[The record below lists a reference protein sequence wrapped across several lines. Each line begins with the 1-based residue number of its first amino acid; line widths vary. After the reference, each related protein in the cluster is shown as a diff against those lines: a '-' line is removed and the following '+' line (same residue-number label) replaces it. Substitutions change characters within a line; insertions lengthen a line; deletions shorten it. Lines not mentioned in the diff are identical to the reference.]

1 MVIIIELDKPIK
13 PIGIWNTIN
22 PLSKDNKEYKRLNK
36 IWFNKNSTHIDKIKI
51 LISNILKITSHSLGM
66 FITLFFTITPWLIPK
81 IPISMGIGNY
91 THPITNLIIDNQTNQ
106 YNFTWPDHLIL
117 TLFPM
122 FGHISLNIITKL
134 GNYGKLI
141 KYALITIPI
150 IITSP
155 YLIYQYKEI
164 RKHKKECHLCKQ
176 HSNKIQ
182 LEE

>member
-1 MVIIIELDKPIK
+1 MIIIIDLEKPIK

-22 PLSKDNKEYKRLNK
+22 PWSYSNKEFKRQQKIWLSK
-36 IWFNKNSTHIDKIKI
+36 NSSHIDKIKI
-51 LISNILKITSHSLGM
+51 LISNILKITSHIIGM
-66 FITLFFTITPWLIPK
+66 LITLFFTITPWLIPK
-81 IPISMGIGNY
+81 IPIEMGIGNY
-91 THPITNLIIDNQTNQ
+91 TNE

-122 FGHISLNIITKL
+122 FGHIGLNLITKL

-155 YLIYQYKEI
+155 YLIYQYQQIKT
-164 RKHKKECHLCKQ
+164 HKKECHLCKQ
-176 HSNKIQ
+176 HSNKI
-182 LEE
+182 EKVE

>member
-1 MVIIIELDKPIK
+1 
-13 PIGIWNTIN
+13 
-22 PLSKDNKEYKRLNK
+22 
-36 IWFNKNSTHIDKIKI
+36 
-51 LISNILKITSHSLGM
+51 
-66 FITLFFTITPWLIPK
+66 
-81 IPISMGIGNY
+81 MGIGNY
-91 THPITNLIIDNQTNQ
+91 TNQ

-122 FGHISLNIITKL
+122 FGHIGLNFITKL

-141 KYALITIPI
+141 KYLLITIPI

-155 YLIYQYKEI
+155 YLIYQYKHI

-182 LEE
+182 TEKVE

>member
-1 MVIIIELDKPIK
+1 MIIIIDLEKPIK

-22 PLSKDNKEYKRLNK
+22 PISKDNKEFKRLDK

-51 LISNILKITSHSLGM
+51 LISNILKITSHIIGM
-66 FITLFFTITPWLIPK
+66 LITLFFTITPWLIPK
-81 IPISMGIGNY
+81 IPIAMGIGNY
-91 THPITNLIIDNQTNQ
+91 TNQ

-122 FGHISLNIITKL
+122 FGHVGLNLITKL
-134 GNYGKLI
+134 GTYGKLI

-150 IITSP
+150 VITSP
-155 YLIYQYKEI
+155 YLFYQYQQIKT
-164 RKHKKECHLCKQ
+164 HKKECKNCKQ

>member
-1 MVIIIELDKPIK
+1 MIIIIDLEKPIK

-22 PLSKDNKEYKRLNK
+22 PISKDNKEFKRLNK
-36 IWFNKNSTHIDKIKI
+36 IWFNKNSSHIDKIKI
-51 LISNILKITSHSLGM
+51 LISNILKITSHIIGM
-66 FITLFFTITPWLIPK
+66 LITLFFTITPWLIPK
-81 IPISMGIGNY
+81 IPIAMGIGNY
-91 THPITNLIIDNQTNQ
+91 NNE

-122 FGHISLNIITKL
+122 FGHIGLNIITKL

-150 IITSP
+150 VITSP
-155 YLIYQYKEI
+155 YLIYQYDQIK
-164 RKHKKECHLCKQ
+164 KHKKECKNCKQ

-182 LEE
+182 IEKVE

>member
-51 LISNILKITSHSLGM
+51 LISNILKITSHIIGM
-66 FITLFFTITPWLIPK
+66 LITLFFTITPWLIPK
-81 IPISMGIGNY
+81 IPIEMGIGNY
-91 THPITNLIIDNQTNQ
+91 TNQ

-122 FGHISLNIITKL
+122 FGHIGLNLVTKL

-155 YLIYQYKEI
+155 YLIYQYKHI

>member
-1 MVIIIELDKPIK
+1 MIIIIDLEKPIK

-22 PLSKDNKEYKRLNK
+22 PISKDNKEFKRLNK

-51 LISNILKITSHSLGM
+51 LISNILKITSHIIGM
-66 FITLFFTITPWLIPK
+66 LITLFFTITPWLIPN
-81 IPISMGIGNY
+81 IPISIGIGNY
-91 THPITNLIIDNQTNQ
+91 TNE

-117 TLFPM
+117 TLFPI
-122 FGHISLNIITKL
+122 FGHVGLNLITKL

-155 YLIYQYKEI
+155 YLFYQYKQI
-164 RKHKKECHLCKQ
+164 KMHKKECKNCKQ
-176 HSNKIQ
+176 HSNKI
-182 LEE
+182 EKVE

>member
-1 MVIIIELDKPIK
+1 ML
-13 PIGIWNTIN
+13 
-22 PLSKDNKEYKRLNK
+22 
-36 IWFNKNSTHIDKIKI
+36 
-51 LISNILKITSHSLGM
+51 
-66 FITLFFTITPWLIPK
+66 ITLFFTITPWLIPK
-81 IPISMGIGNY
+81 IPIEMGIGSY
-91 THPITNLIIDNQTNQ
+91 TNQ

-122 FGHISLNIITKL
+122 FGHIGLNLVTKL

-155 YLIYQYKEI
+155 YLIYQYKYI

>member
-51 LISNILKITSHSLGM
+51 LISNILKITSHIIGIL
-66 FITLFFTITPWLIPK
+66 ITVFFTSTPWLIPK
-81 IPISMGIGNY
+81 IDILMGIGSYSNNTFY
-91 THPITNLIIDNQTNQ
+91 
-106 YNFTWPDHLIL
+106 FSWPDHFAL

-122 FGHISLNIITKL
+122 FSHIGLNLITKL

-141 KYALITIPI
+141 KYGLITIPI

-155 YLIYQYKEI
+155 YLIYQYQQIK
-164 RKHKKECHLCKQ
+164 KHKKECNLCKQ

-182 LEE
+182 IEKVE